1 VTRVSADAQIRLRR
15 SLGMFAVALLLAID
29 VFATGFFGGNE
40 RTLAIVRTIVL
51 PGLPFLEWNWLYG
64 IAAIITALS
73 AIGAWLRWGID
84 WLPALVMALCV
95 GIAAFVMPLHHHHAS
110 DESTPHH
117 VQSDARS
124 IEQHL
129 ASHADPSAQSNEHRV
144 ILEASHEFTIVLVVF
159 ALLARLRLLF
169 DRLPGA
175 AWIKRQLPEGLFFPA
190 VDIAR
195 TAAIAIIAGSD
206 RHAVSNTLLDPR
218 LRARVSRIN
227 RWARF
232 RFRGDPYR
240 RAHAPLRAALS
251 LAQLLDREQLSEFR
265 TDANSH
271 LAGVPESEPTWVR
284 PLDGMLAAFALQ
296 SLGETESVTRF
307 TLSHGRRP
315 AALHT
320 PTMLSIGTAT
330 LWEHAATTA
339 LGRLAGWLDDADWEH
354 LRRPCLGKA
363 ASGAKDQQTLRF
375 VAAGKLWAAL
385 TNDAEALEIL
395 QRRNVG
401 ADSLARALE
410 SVANSICNEAV
421 VR

>member
-1 VTRVSADAQIRLRR
+1 MV
-15 SLGMFAVALLLAID
+15 AVAA
-29 VFATGFFGGNE
+29 
-40 RTLAIVRTIVL
+40 RT
-51 PGLPFLEWNWLYG
+51 
-64 IAAIITALS
+64 TALR
-73 AIGAWLRWGID
+73 AIADR
-84 WLPALVMALCV
+84 
-95 GIAAFVMPLHHHHAS
+95 
-110 DESTPHH
+110 ST
-117 VQSDARS
+117 QSS
-124 IEQHL
+124 
-129 ASHADPSAQSNEHRV
+129 EHRI
-144 ILEASHEFTIVLVVF
+144 ILKASHEFTIVLVVF

-175 AWIKRQLPEGLFFPA
+175 AWIKRQLPQGLFFPA

-195 TAAIAIIAGSD
+195 TAAIALIAGSD
-206 RHAVSNTLLDPR
+206 RHAASNALLDPR

-240 RAHAPLRAALS
+240 RAHAPLRAALC
-251 LAQLLDREQLSEFR
+251 LAQLLDRAQLSEFR
-265 TDANSH
+265 TDATSQ

-284 PLDGMLAAFALQ
+284 PLDGMLTAFALQ
-296 SLGETESVTRF
+296 SLGETESVERWRLTLLTRF

-339 LGRLAGWLDDADWEH
+339 LGRLAGWLDDADWQH
-354 LRRPCLGKA
+354 LRGPCLGKA
-363 ASGAKDQQTLRF
+363 ASGAKDQQTLRL
-375 VAAGKLWAAL
+375 VAADKLWSAL
-385 TNDAEALEIL
+385 TNDVEAIEIL

-410 SVANSICNEAV
+410 NLANSVGNLSV